1 MIATTPPVSRPS
13 PRAQSTTASRAEIR
27 SSLPR
32 SLFEMKLQLSNLVDE
47 TKTVPIGKMLGA
59 EVLIVGKLVF
69 KEGEAE
75 LFAWVEG
82 G

>member
-1 MIATTPPVSRPS
+1 
-13 PRAQSTTASRAEIR
+13 
-27 SSLPR
+27 
-32 SLFEMKLQLSNLVDE
+32 MKLQLSNLVDE